1 MKQEI
6 IKYIKQKFTKYL
18 DQTLKIDA
26 LVLNKMHKFKNNLIN
41 ITSKYLCYIMCYTR
55 VRICGNYI

>member
-18 DQTLKIDA
+18 DETLKIDA
-26 LVLNKMHKFKNNLIN
+26 LVLNKMHKFKKQSN
-41 ITSKYLCYIMCYTR
+41 
-55 VRICGNYI
+55 